1 MSEKNKSLS
10 DAIIKFRNQYPNV
23 TSGDIQTF
31 ILGYNAAIQSNKR
44 KNGDVQYL
52 IKEQEYWLLK
62 KTSQEHD
69 YYYVRSKTKGLD
81 SIYWGIGYLN
91 NSGSVSF
98 VGGPIYG
105 ELEKILESEFLQSQ
119 FVEKETYVENEI
131 VNNRQLA
138 LDLCMEYGFNLT
150 GAQFKTL
157 LKEYNNF
164 EMTLTERIKLIA
176 EKKEPMFIEFLKT
189 KNLS

>member
-62 KTSQEHD
+62 KTSQEQD

>member
-23 TSGDIQTF
+23 TSSDIQTF

-44 KNGDVQYL
+44 KNGVQYL

-62 KTSQEHD
+62 KTSLLDH
-69 YYYVRSKTKGLD
+69 YYVRSKTIGLD

-91 NSGSVSF
+91 NSGRVSF

-150 GAQFKTL
+150 GVQFKRL

>member
-23 TSGDIQTF
+23 TSSDIQTF

-44 KNGDVQYL
+44 KNGVQYL

-131 VNNRQLA
+131 VNNRKLA

-150 GAQFKTL
+150 GVQFKTL